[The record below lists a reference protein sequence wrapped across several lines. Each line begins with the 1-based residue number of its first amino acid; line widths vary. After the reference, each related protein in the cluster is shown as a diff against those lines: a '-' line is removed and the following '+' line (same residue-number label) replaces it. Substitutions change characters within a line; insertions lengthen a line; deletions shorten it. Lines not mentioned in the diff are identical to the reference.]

1 MCRGVREYVPG
12 GVDTVGRDG
21 PFPGFKWP
29 VLRLMGVRE
38 VRVAGR
44 VDRRRESG

>member
-1 MCRGVREYVPG
+1 MCRGGREYVPG
-12 GVDTVGRDG
+12 EVDTGGGDG

-29 VLRLMGVRE
+29 VLRLMGDGV

-44 VDRRRESG
+44 VDRRGEPG